1 MLNKD
6 IRICA
11 FDSNECNGKIK
22 KVGDK
27 VSIPETNTELI
38 SRGMFLCVFHYN
50 KFILNENHRLEKIL
64 QVCSHPKHELYLNQS
79 NKSFKQQNPSL
90 INIPKRLIN
99 ILGLEENAKICN
111 RCKRNTDKDPEY
123 LQTEEYQAPIPIK
136 SNEDN
141 IMKIGT
147 HTYALRSNILYTQT
161 ELKQLEFD
169 YQEIVSQI
177 SISNEISLSE
187 KIKKMSSILYKNQ
200 HQLNQKPIYD
210 SIAFKTM
217 LETADEDLIGFFD
230 ELYAGT
236 NPNTKSD
243 KTNESNKKKLVSL
256 CYFLASINNK
266 YINGLKT
273 DIGSYLQTAG
283 TSASSI
289 DTLNNLGFSVTRK
302 TVDRQKLLISDEHQ
316 ETVNNY
322 CLQNIEKM
330 FFLNIDDYHNIH
342 RRNQPTLLQTHNIF
356 HFVTILLNS
365 NPNIFKISAYS
376 SNNIS
381 VHNPIGI
388 DSELIIKNIN
398 EIFMSKL
405 NKSYYKQNEM
415 WKQFLTEDSYEN
427 RMELLTVHN
436 YDGRIQNHQELRSMV
451 NSKLIDF
458 ILHPLHSTKD
468 YIECTSL
475 LFKVFEILK
484 NNNEQDYLSNYV
496 IPTICDWPGQVNIR
510 RAITLRND
518 KGSESGIPLE
528 ILSLIPIIGPLHIS
542 LNSRETL
549 FQTYHFFFEMLYH
562 NLFGEKK
569 ILSQKPKQTIINL
582 ILNLTFQGW
591 KKIRNVVIKRFGNSK
606 DAEYRMIIDL
616 LDNSI
621 PLTLD
626 IYAVL
631 FRSGFFEGYLES
643 VVRIW
648 VLFQRLRRHNYNK
661 APLIFLSDVFYWTS
675 NNHPIIN
682 VLKNNLPIFNDY
694 FVENFHSSIRN
705 QTVESNSVQQI
716 IQKAKIIDAERTNN
730 FSFKEAFV
738 NSRNP
743 IISQTKLDYLEKKT
757 SLFLLSLFDNIY
769 CNIGNTQ
776 QINRNKYPNFSLPTF
791 NINVDVKVLPLAW
804 NTGTNPSDNKFCD
817 ANKCLLSNN
826 LGSSSNDIVLTCGHA
841 YHKQC
846 LNLLNDNCEHCF
858 SYLSLNI
865 KKNINSLKRRL
876 FTPLKDHE
884 KPLVED
890 ENNNNLNEDIN
901 DENIENILERIE
913 CSIDNQFEILYQT
926 WLDYDSI
933 II

>member
-1 MLNKD
+1 MSNKNNT
-6 IRICA
+6 RICE
-11 FDSNECNGKIK
+11 FYSNECNGKIN

-27 VSIPETNTELI
+27 VSIPETNIELI
-38 SRGMFLCVFHYN
+38 SRGMFLCMFHYN
-50 KFILNENHRLEKIL
+50 KFILNENQRLQKML
-64 QVCSHPKHELYLNQS
+64 QVCSHPKHQIYLNNKSVKQS
-79 NKSFKQQNPSL
+79 NSSL

-99 ILGLEENAKICN
+99 VLGLDEKAKICS
-111 RCKRNTDKDPEY
+111 RCKKNTDKDPEY
-123 LQTEEYQAPIPIK
+123 LQTEEYQAPILIE
-136 SNEDN
+136 SNNQDN
-141 IMKIGT
+141 ITKIGT
-147 HTYALRSNILYTQT
+147 YTYALRNDILYTQA
-161 ELKQLEFD
+161 ELKQLELD
-169 YQEIVSQI
+169 YQEIISQI
-177 SISNEISLSE
+177 SIPHEVSLSE
-187 KIKKMSSILYKNQ
+187 KIKKMSNILYKNQ

-210 SIAFKTM
+210 PIVFKEM
-217 LETADEDLIGFFD
+217 LETADKDLVGFFD

-243 KTNESNKKKLVSL
+243 KTNENNKKKLVSL
-256 CYFLASINNK
+256 CYFLASVNNK
-266 YINGLKT
+266 YINGLKV

-289 DTLNNLGFSVTRK
+289 DTLSNLGFSVTRK
-302 TVDRQKLLISDEHQ
+302 TVNQQKSLIANEHQ
-316 ETVNNY
+316 ETVDNY
-322 CLQNIEKM
+322 CLQNFEKM

-365 NPNIFKISAYS
+365 NFNIPKISAYS
-376 SNNIS
+376 SNNTS

-388 DSELIIKNIN
+388 DSKLIIKNFN

-405 NKSYYKQNEM
+405 NICYYEQNEI
-415 WKQFLTEDSYEN
+415 WKQFLIEDSYEN
-427 RMELLTVHN
+427 RMELFTIHN
-436 YDGRIQNHQELRSMV
+436 YDGRIKNHQELRSMV

-468 YIECTSL
+468 YIECANL
-475 LFKVFEILK
+475 LFKVFERLK
-484 NNNEQDYLSNYV
+484 NNNEQDYLNDCI

-518 KGSESGIPLE
+518 KGSESGIPSE

-569 ILSQKPKQTIINL
+569 VLSQKPKQTVINF

-591 KKIRNVVIKRFGNSK
+591 KKIRNVVINRFENSK

-631 FRSGFFEGYLES
+631 FRSGFFEGYLEG

-661 APLIFLSDVFYWTS
+661 APLIFLSDIFYWTS
-675 NNHPIIN
+675 NNHPIIDI
-682 VLKNNLPIFNDY
+682 LKNNLPIFNDY

-705 QTVESNSVQQI
+705 QTAESNSIQQI
-716 IQKAKIIDAERTNN
+716 IQRAKIIDAERTSNL
-730 FSFKEAFV
+730 SFKEAFV

-743 IISQTKLDYLEKKT
+743 TTSHAKLDYLEKKT
-757 SLFLLSLFDNIY
+757 SLFLLSLFDDIY
-769 CNIGNTQ
+769 HNMGNTQ

-791 NINVDVKVLPLAW
+791 DINVDVKILPLAW
-804 NTGTNPSDNKFCD
+804 NTQTKPSDNKFCD
-817 ANKCLLSNN
+817 AKKCSLLFNSNN
-826 LGSSSNDIVLTCGHA
+826 SNLANNIVLACGHA

-846 LNLLNDNCEHCF
+846 LDLLKGNYCEYCF
-858 SYLSLNI
+858 NYLSLNI
-865 KKNINSLKRRL
+865 ENNITSLKKRL
-876 FTPLKDHE
+876 FTPLKDNE

-890 ENNNNLNEDIN
+890 EDNNNLSEDNN

-913 CSIDNQFEILYQT
+913 SNIDNQFEILYQT
-926 WLDYDSI
+926 WLNY
-933 II
+933 